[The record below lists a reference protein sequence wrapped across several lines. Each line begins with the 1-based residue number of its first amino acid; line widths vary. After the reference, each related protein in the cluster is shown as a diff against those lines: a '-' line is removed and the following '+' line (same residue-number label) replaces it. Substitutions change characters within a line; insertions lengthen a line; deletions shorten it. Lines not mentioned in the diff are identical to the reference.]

1 MKGSNLMIRTIIILL
16 TVIIFLVGGIPLLL
30 IETLI
35 GKFNER
41 AMRISSLRIDQFMF
55 GLILWEAGAKVT
67 VIGRENIPQDQPV
80 LYVSNHRSYFDI
92 LLGYT
97 NVVGLCGFIAKQEI
111 DRIPLLNCWM
121 RKLYCLFLDRDNL
134 KAGLDT
140 ILKAIDY
147 VKHGV
152 SIFLCPEGTRNQGE
166 EMLPFKEGGMKIA
179 EKTNCPVVPVAFTGT
194 DNIFENHIPWVRAS
208 RVTIWFGE
216 PIYTAGME
224 RAEKK
229 HLGAKTQEIIRGML
243 DELKQKENGAQ

>member
-1 MKGSNLMIRTIIILL
+1 MIRLILVFLTI
-16 TVIIFLVGGIPLLL
+16 VIFLVGGIPLLL

-35 GKFNER
+35 GHFNEQL
-41 AMRISSLRIDQFMF
+41 MRRSSLRIVQAVFR
-55 GLILWEAGAKVT
+55 LILWETGSTVT
-67 VIGRENIPQDQPV
+67 VIGRENIPTDRPV

-97 NVVGLCGFIAKQEI
+97 NIVGLCGFIAKKEI
-111 DRIPLLNCWM
+111 NRVPLLNCWM

-140 ILKAIDY
+140 ILKAIEY
-147 VKHGV
+147 EKKGI

-179 EKTNCPVVPVAFTGT
+179 EKSGCPVVPVAITGT
-194 DNIFENHIPWVRAS
+194 DDIFENHVPWIRAS
-208 RVTIWFGE
+208 HTVIRFGE
-216 PIYTAGME
+216 PIYTEQME

-229 HLGAKTQEIIRGML
+229 HLGSKTQEIIAKML
-243 DELKQKENGAQ
+243 CEMRAEQVQAN

>member
-1 MKGSNLMIRTIIILL
+1 MIRLILVFLTIVL
-16 TVIIFLVGGIPLLL
+16 FLVGSIPLLL

-35 GKFNER
+35 GTFNEPL
-41 AMRISSLRIDQFMF
+41 MRRSSLRAVQWVFRV
-55 GLILWEAGAKVT
+55 ILGEAGARIT
-67 VIGRENIPQDQPV
+67 VLGRENIPAGRPA

-97 NVVGLCGFIAKQEI
+97 NVAGLCGFIAKKEI
-111 DRIPLLNCWM
+111 GRIPLLNSWM

-140 ILKAIDY
+140 ILKAIEY
-147 VKHGV
+147 ERQGI

-179 EKTNCPVVPVAFTGT
+179 EKSGCPIVPVAITGT
-194 DNIFENHIPWVRAS
+194 DNLFENHAPWIRPAD
-208 RVTIWFGE
+208 VTIRFGE
-216 PIYTAGME
+216 PIFTDALE

-229 HLGAKTQEIIRGML
+229 RLGAKTQAIIADML
-243 DELKQKENGAQ
+243 AEMKEDTPSL

>member
-1 MKGSNLMIRTIIILL
+1 MFRLIIVFLTI
-16 TVIIFLVGGIPLLL
+16 VIFLVGGIPILL

-35 GKFNER
+35 GKFNEPL
-41 AMRISSLRIDQFMF
+41 MRRSSLRIVQWIFRV
-55 GLILWEAGAKVT
+55 ILWETGSRIT
-67 VIGRENIPQDQPV
+67 VIGRENIPTDQSV

-97 NVVGLCGFIAKQEI
+97 NIVGLCGFIAKKEI
-111 DRIPLLNCWM
+111 DRVPLLNCWM

-140 ILKAIDY
+140 ILKAIEY
-147 VKHGV
+147 EKQGI

-166 EMLPFKEGGMKIA
+166 EMLPFKEGGLKIA
-179 EKTNCPVVPVAFTGT
+179 EKSGCPIVPVAVTGT
-194 DNIFENHIPWVRAS
+194 DNIFENHIPWIHAS
-208 RVTIWFGE
+208 NVTIRFGE

-229 HLGAKTQEIIRGML
+229 HLGARTQAVIAGML
-243 DELKQKENGAQ
+243 EEMKANS